1 MIDKNAKAGIA
12 KGGIESIN
20 LIPVEK
26 ITNVEYD
33 DRYIT
38 KIEVDQLAKFVE
50 IPLSR
55 GKAIYSENAEFRAGM
70 LWVEH
75 ILEFTIGGINTMMQ
89 NQIEDLALENQN
101 GVVAIVVTNQKQ
113 KILVGFSKKL
123 KLDSALR
130 FKKYSA
136 TSACTTSESPEVT
149 FRLSAVDGE
158 RAMVVTEQIESE
170 SDQT

>member
-20 LIPVEK
+20 LIPVEQ
-26 ITNVEYD
+26 ITNIEYE
-33 DRYIT
+33 DRCIT
-38 KIEVDQLAKFVE
+38 KIEVDQLAKFIE

-75 ILEFTIGGINTMMQ
+75 ILEFTIGGINTMIQ

-101 GVVAIVVTNQKQ
+101 GVAAIVVTNQNQ

-130 FKKYSA
+130 FKKYTV
-136 TSACTTSESPEVT
+136 TSACTTRESPEVT

-158 RAMVVTEQIESE
+158 RAMVVIKSE
-170 SDQT
+170 SNQT